1 MKILKEKFI
10 KKIRVQKIQLV
21 HISKLQ
27 QWVESL
33 LPVTRPGFVCSFLFL
48 FLIQWKINLQSGV
61 TPSSIKHDNQHN
73 LNKLYIR
80 YEFYFTTI
88 SGYEEDSFIVR
99 KFKLN
104 MAEAPLKVKKPI
116 WDSWR
121 FPYSLPY
128 CSQTLREGLGRWSP
142 HPLSTQVSTTGA

>member
-10 KKIRVQKIQLV
+10 KKIRVQKIQVV

-48 FLIQWKINLQSGV
+48 IQWKINLQSEV

-88 SGYEEDSFIVR
+88 SGYEEDSLILK

-104 MAEAPLKVKKPI
+104 IAEAPLKVKKPI
-116 WDSWR
+116 
-121 FPYSLPY
+121 
-128 CSQTLREGLGRWSP
+128 
-142 HPLSTQVSTTGA
+142 